1 MINQVHLFF
10 SKMTLRQMMT
20 LAITIVSISFT
31 GAFVLFVIMARKNAR
46 ETATI
51 VAQNAIEHTI
61 SKINRGFNSVEAD
74 IDKAAWKVVAH
85 LDQPQY
91 MYTISRELIEN
102 NEHVYGGA
110 VAFEYNYYESEGR
123 FFSPYCWR
131 DGDSISSKQLGTIE
145 YEYHYMDWYQIPK
158 LLRRSYWC
166 EPYYDEGGG
175 EHIMTTFSR
184 PLFDKRDNMYGV
196 VTADVSLDWLKNVVN
211 GAMPFKGSYPLLLGR
226 GCEFIVCPDSAAVLN
241 ETIFSETFGC
251 DDEDVLE
258 PLRKMAADIQEDKS
272 DYVVMDR
279 EGTTYYIYYSEM
291 SKTEWVVAICCPEKE
306 IYAEAN
312 SLIKTVGIAF
322 FSILVLLLVL
332 HTRIVKSM
340 SRRKHKEEQ

>member
-1 MINQVHLFF
+1 
-10 SKMTLRQMMT
+10 
-20 LAITIVSISFT
+20 
-31 GAFVLFVIMARKNAR
+31 
-46 ETATI
+46 
-51 VAQNAIEHTI
+51 
-61 SKINRGFNSVEAD
+61 
-74 IDKAAWKVVAH
+74 
-85 LDQPQY
+85 
-91 MYTISRELIEN
+91 
-102 NEHVYGGA
+102 
-110 VAFEYNYYESEGR
+110 
-123 FFSPYCWR
+123 
-131 DGDSISSKQLGTIE
+131 
-145 YEYHYMDWYQIPK
+145 MDWYQIPK

-332 HTRIVKSM
+332 HTRILKGM